1 MKLWENIILQKQA
14 KCNIVKKK
22 KNTAEEKDNDV
33 SEIKLSNDWLK
44 QTER

>member
-14 KCNIVKKK
+14 KCNIVKKN
-22 KNTAEEKDNDV
+22 NTAEEKDNDV